1 MNQIYLKSKRAVRFF
16 FYRHLSIAAQLQ
28 ISNIL
33 NDEDLIKQYWL
44 LNKADRHHSFEVL
57 NRSKKITED
66 PDVLILS
73 LLHDIGKNTGHY
85 SWLFRIMSDL
95 NLVTT
100 KKSKNYL
107 DHELIGYEVLGSIDG
122 LDELKNYYQKE
133 LLLRRHDVLEETDY

>member
-57 NRSKKITED
+57 IRSKKITEE

-73 LLHDIGKNTGHY
+73 LIHDIGKNIVGVV
-85 SWLFRIMSDL
+85 LQCNNFEVIDL
-95 NLVTT
+95 GVMVPTD
-100 KKSKNYL
+100 KIL
-107 DHELIGYEVLGSIDG
+107 DVAE
-122 LDELKNYYQKE
+122 KE
-133 LLLRRHDVLEETDY
+133 NCESS